1 MALSVTSWGCVCGEP
16 KSKIPIRNPNFK
28 SKSVE
33 YKLSVCPVP
42 EMLSGT
48 TNVCEVLASMFGKRD
63 FSFFVSFFLFLLA
76 SIFGKRELFFLL
88 SLFFFSFFLNLGE
101 REKEREGGRGSDS
114 PCVWERKWKSPNCNS
129 PCVNERESGRVQI
142 AILCQW
148 KREWKSPNSH
158 GFGSVHLNS
167 LGEFSMFLCWLKCL
181 PTVGNCWPREM
192 FMTGYPVTTRIHLKN
207 SLLDNFNK
215 SRSTKFLESNIFLF
229 AQGVKRMY

>member
-1 MALSVTSWGCVCGEP
+1 MCGEP

-33 YKLSVCPVP
+33 YELSVCPVP

-101 REKEREGGRGSDS
+101 RERKREREGGGAILLV
-114 PCVWERKWKSPNCNS
+114 CERESGRVQIAILLASMKEKVEESKLQF
-129 PCVNERESGRVQI
+129 CVNERESGRVQI
-142 AILCQW
+142 VM
-148 KREWKSPNSH
+148 
-158 GFGSVHLNS
+158 G
-167 LGEFSMFLCWLKCL
+167 
-181 PTVGNCWPREM
+181 
-192 FMTGYPVTTRIHLKN
+192 
-207 SLLDNFNK
+207 LDQ
-215 SRSTKFLESNIFLF
+215 ST
-229 AQGVKRMY
+229 